1 MVCSDQAIRPHCL
14 LVCCAFAL
22 CWRQE
27 AQQAQQARQHV
38 PVDSPVQKKPAGAL
52 ANAVPLASDAALGAD
67 A

>member
-1 MVCSDQAIRPHCL
+1 MVCSDQAIRRHCL
-14 LVCCAFAL
+14 LVCCVFTF
-22 CWRQE
+22 CWPQE
-27 AQQAQQARQHV
+27 AQQARQHV